1 MITISHSD
9 ICDFARLTLL
19 VYEYGKTFKIDKNIN
34 LTKFLTTI
42 KESELLEDN
51 LRNNVISEL
60 ALSSPLGIVYKFYSI
75 DSTDLQVGITK
86 SEVNKR
92 ITVIFRG
99 SESMRDWYYD
109 LSILKTKLHDN
120 VYVHSGFY
128 KQLYNENMYEN
139 LKNDINDLIK
149 EYTDYEIY
157 ITGHSLGAALA
168 TLFGYELARSIPN
181 KVNIISFA
189 SPRVGNIEF
198 KKAFDKKENLYHIR
212 VTNNRDVVTAV
223 PFINFKHVGTNVCLY
238 ENSYDIFYNYSY
250 NHWLK
255 YSLFNCWRVS
265 DHSMDLYYTRLLKN
279 KW

>member
-1 MITISHSD
+1 MITISHPD

-34 LTKFLTTI
+34 LTKFLSTI
-42 KESELLEDN
+42 KKSELLEDN

-86 SEVNKR
+86 SEANKR

-128 KQLYNENMYEN
+128 KQLYNENMYE
-139 LKNDINDLIK
+139 I
-149 EYTDYEIY
+149 
-157 ITGHSLGAALA
+157 
-168 TLFGYELARSIPN
+168 
-181 KVNIISFA
+181 
-189 SPRVGNIEF
+189 
-198 KKAFDKKENLYHIR
+198 
-212 VTNNRDVVTAV
+212 
-223 PFINFKHVGTNVCLY
+223 
-238 ENSYDIFYNYSY
+238 
-250 NHWLK
+250 
-255 YSLFNCWRVS
+255 
-265 DHSMDLYYTRLLKN
+265 
-279 KW
+279 

>member
-1 MITISHSD
+1 MITISHPD

-34 LTKFLTTI
+34 LTKFLSTI
-42 KESELLEDN
+42 KKSELLEDN

-86 SEVNKR
+86 SEANKR

-198 KKAFDKKENLYHIR
+198 KKAFDEKENLYHIR
-212 VTNNRDVVTAV
+212 VTNNRDIVTAV
-223 PFINFKHVGTNVCLY
+223 PFINFKHVGTNICLY